1 VIVVSEY
8 RHAFDWLITQSAFIV
23 LLFAAVIVIFIRA
36 IYIIIITAF
45 INLPAQVREKR
56 KAKARRENHS

>member
-1 VIVVSEY
+1 VTVVSEY
-8 RHAFDWLITQSAFIV
+8 RHAFDWLITQPAFIV

-36 IYIIIITAF
+36 IYIIITAF